1 MNLSYREKSI
11 MGSLAAI
18 LVGYGYYF
26 AAIFRSSRPPQL
38 NGGSVALLIS
48 AVLVI
53 VVIEVVS
60 QIVIALASRVE
71 PKDERDVLIERKAY
85 RNAYILLVAGLFLW
99 MGTVVLFGLTPYLSV
114 NLVLLSVV
122 VSEIVKLLTQ
132 VFFYRR
138 GF

>member
-26 AAIFRSSRPPQL
+26 AAIFRGSRPPEL

-48 AVLVI
+48 AVFVI

-85 RNAYILLVAGLFLW
+85 RNAYILLIAGLFLW

-122 VSEIVKLLTQ
+122 VSETVKLLTQ